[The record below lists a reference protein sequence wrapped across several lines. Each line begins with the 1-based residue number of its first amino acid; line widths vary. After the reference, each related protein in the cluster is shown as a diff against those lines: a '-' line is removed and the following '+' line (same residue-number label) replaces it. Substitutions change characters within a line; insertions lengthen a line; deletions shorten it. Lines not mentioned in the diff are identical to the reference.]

1 MSASLSTR
9 QPSAN
14 RWMQLMFAVVSMMLI
29 ANLQYG
35 WTLFVQP
42 IKQAHNWSIAEIQW
56 AFSIFIALETWL
68 TPAGG
73 WIVDSLG
80 SRRGPKFTIAAGG
93 VMVAI
98 GWTLN
103 AYADTLTLLYLG
115 ATVSGI
121 GAGFIYATCVGSAVK
136 WFPDRRGAGVCPA
149 AARVRGGA
157 PARGLP
163 AQEMG

>member
-1 MSASLSTR
+1 MSASIAGGKPST
-9 QPSAN
+9 N
-14 RWMQLMFAVVSMMLI
+14 RWMQLVLGIICMMLI

-42 IKQAHNWSIAEIQW
+42 IRQARGWSITDIQW

-73 WIVDSLG
+73 WIVDALG
-80 SRRGPKFTIAAGG
+80 ARRGPKFTVALGG
-93 VMVAI
+93 IMVAV

-103 AYADTLTLLYLG
+103 AYAESLILLYLG
-115 ATVSGI
+115 SAVTGV

-136 WFPDRRGAGVCPA
+136 WFPDRRGLAVGCTAAGFA
-149 AARVRGGA
+149 QA
-157 PARGLP
+157 PRP
-163 AQEMG
+163 R